1 MADLKRFIEKLEPSE
16 SAKPLYKLSAT
27 HSITDKAL
35 RANLRLGELF
45 TQTGS
50 IEDAAEQYCDRVEN
64 WNEKVKKWNS
74 AKKKAV
80 DRRRD
85 MFVSSEL
92 ESFAR
97 KVKELRSD
105 RLLMS
110 RKVKQSAKYR
120 QNRLS
125 AQRLLKKFDKVVR
138 NVANGQFPGKY

>member
-1 MADLKRFIEKLEPSE
+1 MEK
-16 SAKPLYKLSAT
+16 
-27 HSITDKAL
+27 
-35 RANLRLGELF
+35 
-45 TQTGS
+45 
-50 IEDAAEQYCDRVEN
+50 

-80 DRRRD
+80 DRRRE

-92 ESFAR
+92 ESFSR